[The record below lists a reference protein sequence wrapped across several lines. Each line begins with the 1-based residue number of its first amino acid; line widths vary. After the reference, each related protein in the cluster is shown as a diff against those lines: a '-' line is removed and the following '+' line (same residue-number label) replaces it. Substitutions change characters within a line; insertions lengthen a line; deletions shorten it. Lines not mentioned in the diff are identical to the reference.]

1 MVRAVIFAAGT
12 AVGFV
17 LGTRAGR
24 QTYEKMRDQS
34 LGLWHN
40 PAVHEKVSGAT
51 QTAKDKVPQVQHRVE
66 ALAKKAA
73 HRGSGTGTGTAPG
86 VPLTEAAAS
95 APAAMEP
102 TVPPTTDDRPSLGP
116 NN

>member
-1 MVRAVIFAAGT
+1 MIFAAGT

-24 QTYEKMRDQS
+24 KTYEKMRDQS

-40 PAVHEKVSGAT
+40 PTVHEKVSGAT
-51 QTAKDKVPQVQHRVE
+51 HTAKDKVPQVQHRVE

-73 HRGSGTGTGTAPG
+73 HRGSGTDTGTATG

-95 APAAMEP
+95 APATMEP
-102 TVPPTTDDRPSLGP
+102 TVPPTTDDRQSLGP